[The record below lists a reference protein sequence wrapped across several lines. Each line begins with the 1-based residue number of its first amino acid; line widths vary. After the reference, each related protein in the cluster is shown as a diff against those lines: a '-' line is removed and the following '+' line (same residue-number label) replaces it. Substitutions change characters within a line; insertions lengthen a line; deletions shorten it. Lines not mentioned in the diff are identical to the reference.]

1 MKYFAAYNQDNRLS
15 IGKLFNSVDEV
26 VEAATI
32 TLLDYFDDKSNE
44 TTEIFGMDI
53 EAYFEERIGDK
64 YQFSVYQFDE
74 DDAISYVR
82 TTDLWRVA
90 RNSQESIITK
100 GMLTISNNTI
110 RTELIEP
117 TSVAEYYLRIVSN
130 LENLQRIVYA
140 DRAREFIV
148 DTYISIIKLGQIT
161 DIKREV
167 LKYEYYPQMDLIE
180 VLGTIAR
187 GLLEGNDISHTLNIL
202 IYYIWGLAEMVYE
215 IDFVECISEEVKHR
229 AELHRVAS

>member
-1 MKYFAAYNQDNRLS
+1 MKYFAAYNQYNKLS

-32 TLLDYFDDKSNE
+32 TLLDYIDDKSNE
-44 TTEIFGMDI
+44 TAEIFGMDI
-53 EAYFEERIGDK
+53 ETYFEERIGDK
-64 YQFSVYQFDE
+64 YQFSVYQFAE

-90 RNSQESIITK
+90 RMSRESLITK
-100 GMLTISNNTI
+100 GMLSISNDII
-110 RTELIEP
+110 RTELNES

-130 LENLQRIVYA
+130 LENLQRIVCSE
-140 DRAREFIV
+140 RAREFIV

-167 LKYEYYPQMDLIE
+167 LKYEYYPNIDLFE

-187 GLLEGNDISHTLNIL
+187 GLLAGDDISHTLNVL